1 MNIIMLKFHSLKNVQ
16 FFVLSAVYH
25 DSTSEYIV
33 LAMFSYIETE
43 YKNQDTCIISIIY
56 RRMINMNI
64 DSR

>member
-33 LAMFSYIETE
+33 LAKFSYIE